1 MRITIKQNGI
11 IPLKVPKGATYTV
24 VYSPQTMGGATV
36 KLLTFDDVPLK
47 NGTLDEADQ
56 YRVDHG
62 NHMKISIEVTGF
74 STAFVLNVLHGK
86 TS

>member
-1 MRITIKQNGI
+1 MRLTIVQNG
-11 IPLKVPKGATYTV
+11 KVPIKVPQGATYTV

-47 NGTLDEADQ
+47 NGTLEESDQ

-62 NHMKISIEVTGF
+62 NFMEMSVEVTGF
-74 STAFVLNVLHGK
+74 STAFVLNILHGK